1 MLKKFLVGV
10 ALSVGLW
17 TVPAHAGC
25 SGTVIMGTCYGSE
38 VPWDSHGDSKMR
50 DDPPPGFY
58 YDKRG
63 TAEEREHPNDI
74 SPFTGRDANDSD
86 WSLKRNSEQGITGW

>member
-17 TVPAHAGC
+17 ARSAHAGC
-25 SGTVIMGTCYGSE
+25 IGAVIMGVCYGTE
-38 VPWDSHGDSKMR
+38 TQFDTHTDGKMR

-63 TAEEREHPNDI
+63 TAEERERPNDI
-74 SPFTGRDANDSD
+74 DPFTGRDANDSD
-86 WSLKRNSEQGITGW
+86 WSLKQNSEQGITGW